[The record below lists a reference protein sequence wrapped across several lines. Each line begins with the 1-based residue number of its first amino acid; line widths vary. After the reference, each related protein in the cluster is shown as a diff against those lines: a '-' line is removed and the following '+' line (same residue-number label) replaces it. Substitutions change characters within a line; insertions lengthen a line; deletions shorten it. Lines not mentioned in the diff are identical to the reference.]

1 MLRPF
6 RGVASQVQTLPIE
19 GHDSRDPEE
28 LVTLATEMGFSARS
42 YRGIA
47 GALVGVRKK
56 ARVLVFGSLYLAG
69 EALSLNGSLPD

>member
-1 MLRPF
+1 MDF
-6 RGVASQVQTLPIE
+6 AA
-19 GHDSRDPEE
+19 RD
-28 LVTLATEMGFSARS
+28 

-47 GALVGVRKK
+47 DALVAVQKK